1 MSASFIRLE
10 DYAAITGQTV
20 EQAREQ
26 LQAPELRRFL
36 IERSGNAV
44 VNAEV
49 LTVQTHRGNGSSSP
63 APDKPAHEQ
72 AAAGE
77 NPPAEPAP
85 EAPAAG
91 NEAAALREQLQ
102 EQRKEIEALR
112 LQLQEKDRVILDY
125 AGKFAEMAA
134 QAQSIAAAAL
144 TTTGQ
149 AQYLQA
155 AAQADKAPGGAVE
168 AAEIVPA
175 EDAAAV
181 PEEPAEDSSTGA
193 GQKPHKRS
201 FWDWL
206 RGR

>member
-1 MSASFIRLE
+1 MSASFIRIE
-10 DYAAITGQTV
+10 DYAAITGQSV

-36 IERSGNAV
+36 IERNGKAV

-49 LTVQTHRGNGSSSP
+49 LTVQPPRAAGSETGDT
-63 APDKPAHEQ
+63 DKPAHEQ
-72 AAAGE
+72 E
-77 NPPAEPAP
+77 KPPAEPAP

-155 AAQADKAPGGAVE
+155 AAQAEKPPAAAVE
-168 AAEIVPA
+168 AAEIVP
-175 EDAAAV
+175 EEEAAAA
-181 PEEPAEDSSTGA
+181 PEPPAEDSNTGA
-193 GQKPHKRS
+193 GQKQHKRS

>member
-1 MSASFIRLE
+1 MSASFIRIE
-10 DYAAITGQTV
+10 DYAAITGQTA

-36 IERSGNAV
+36 IERNGKAV

-49 LTVQTHRGNGSSSP
+49 LTVQLDRRNGSRTSEPQNP
-63 APDKPAHEQ
+63 AQEQ
-72 AAAGE
+72 PEPQAEHAA
-77 NPPAEPAP
+77 AEPAP
-85 EAPAAG
+85 D
-91 NEAAALREQLQ
+91 EAAALRLQLQ

-112 LQLQEKDRVILDY
+112 LQLQEKDRVIIDY

-155 AAQADKAPGGAVE
+155 AAQADKAPGGAVAELEVVPPEE
-168 AAEIVPA
+168 AAAAPEQPA
-175 EDAAAV
+175 DS
-181 PEEPAEDSSTGA
+181 SSTGEV
-193 GQKPHKRS
+193 QKQHKRS
-201 FWDWL
+201 FWSWL